1 MCCFSG
7 KVKEVKNT
15 RIFARMGA
23 KGHQVIVYQMSIH
36 APEDLAMVL
45 PIPVTKGSDEK
56 VVQFFDFSGYPQ
68 FFADLGKL
76 FPTSIGAAGPFG
88 VAPPRSM
95 APKLKVVSVGAYDA
109 SFVPTIKDFSRLDE
123 RFRLPEGVWDQLPGY
138 SDFGFAVFKLKAG
151 HGKVHPMA
159 FAFPSATPKKLF
171 FPTLHIHDGKVH
183 DKEAFDHVLYFQ
195 GDRAEAAHGG
205 WVESPALAVTKVK
218 CGLTHDMVRPERH
231 VYRQT
236 MRGTFQNGDVVV
248 ALA

>member
-1 MCCFSG
+1 MCCFSRE
-7 KVKEVKNT
+7 VKEVKNT

-45 PIPVTKGSDEK
+45 PIPVTKDSGEK
-56 VVQFFDFSGYPQ
+56 AVQFFDFSGYPQ
-68 FFADLGKL
+68 FFGDLGNL
-76 FPTSIGAAGPFG
+76 FPTATLGAGPF
-88 VAPPRSM
+88 AAALPQSR
-95 APKLKVVSVGAYDA
+95 APKLEVVSVGAYDA
-109 SFVPTIKDFSRLDE
+109 SFVPTIADFSRLDD
-123 RFRLPEGVWDQLPGY
+123 RFRLPGGVWDQLPGY
-138 SDFGFAVFKLKAG
+138 TDFGFAVFKLKPV
-151 HGKVHPMA
+151 HGEVHPMA
-159 FAFPSATPKKLF
+159 FSFPAAVRERLF

-195 GDRAEAAHGG
+195 GERAAAAPGG
-205 WVESPALAVTKVK
+205 WDESPALAVTKVK

-236 MRGTFQNGDVVV
+236 MRGTFQNGDVIV